1 MMKKNMNASA
11 AANAVAAQI
20 TPANQQDTD
29 QPNIT
34 PRASLPGIKVDRT
47 LDIMALAYCIAEA
60 KDMDVKVVHDLL
72 VTAVDF
78 LHRDGV
84 DGIWGHVKQLVEES
98 NEDHVKEI
106 SSAASDRCL
115 EGHPAIFATTSVD
128 DVTETPEEAYEIG
141 YRIGQEDGE
150 SGFGMP
156 RAERE
161 NCDDGRDD
169 LDEAYRVGYELGY
182 EYGRQVDERIGLRT
196 KRSDAECY
204 YYGYDVEHDES
215 YDNYDDFD

>member
-1 MMKKNMNASA
+1 MNMA
-11 AANAVAAQI
+11 
-20 TPANQQDTD
+20 
-29 QPNIT
+29 

-84 DGIWGHVKQLVEES
+84 DGIWEHVKQLVEES
-98 NEDHVKEI
+98 NEDHVEEI

>member
-1 MMKKNMNASA
+1 MKTNMNVSA
-11 AANAVAAQI
+11 EANAVAVQA
-20 TPANQQDTD
+20 TPANQQRLS
-29 QPNIT
+29 QPSVT
-34 PRASLPGIKVDRT
+34 PRASLPGTKVDHS

-78 LHRDGV
+78 LHRDGGN
-84 DGIWGHVKQLVEES
+84 DIWDYVKQLVEES
-98 NEDHVKEI
+98 SEDHVKDY

-128 DVTETPEEAYEIG
+128 DLSETPEEAYETG

-150 SGFGMP
+150 SGFGKV

-161 NCDDGRDD
+161 NHDDGRDD
-169 LDEAYRVGYELGY
+169 LDEAYRTGYELGY